1 MTVRKGLGKIIIA
14 LVAGMSILQINC
26 RSCRSGDETADV
38 RRYIEQMAQASED
51 AMLKGKVDEL
61 MAFYEENATSL
72 PPNSLPV
79 VGRSL
84 IRSYMDSVSAYGITI
99 KEADFDPLTID
110 VEGGLAY
117 EVGRFGMTM
126 NVPGVGLVRDE
137 GKYMAVWRR
146 QADDTWK
153 VHTDIW
159 NTNIPIPLVYNQ

>member
-1 MTVRKGLGKIIIA
+1 MNLGEALGKVTLAA
-14 LVAGMSILQINC
+14 LAVVAVFQIDC
-26 RSCRSGDETADV
+26 RSCRSGDEGADV
-38 RRYIEQMAQASED
+38 RGYIERMAQASED
-51 AMLKGKVDEL
+51 AMLKGEVDEL
-61 MAFYEENATSL
+61 MEFYEENATSL
-72 PPNSLPV
+72 PPNSQPV

-99 KEADFDPLTID
+99 KEASFDPLTID
-110 VEGGLAY
+110 VEGNLAY

-137 GKYMAVWRR
+137 GKYMAIWRR
-146 QADDTWK
+146 QSDDTWK

>member
-1 MTVRKGLGKIIIA
+1 MRLVLGQI
-14 LVAGMSILQINC
+14 LVAFVAVVALQQAGC
-26 RSCRSGDETADV
+26 RSCRSGEEGADV
-38 RRYIEQMAQASED
+38 RGYIEKMAQASED

-61 MAFYEENATSL
+61 MVFYEENATSL
-72 PPNSLPV
+72 PPNSQPV

-84 IRSYMDSVSAYGITI
+84 IRSYMDSVAAYGITI

-110 VEGGLAY
+110 VEGNLAY

-126 NVPGVGLVRDE
+126 YVPGVGLVRDE
-137 GKYMAVWRR
+137 GKYMAIWRR

>member
-1 MTVRKGLGKIIIA
+1 MNQRKDLETLTFALIA
-14 LVAGMSILQINC
+14 VVGTLQIDC
-26 RSCRSGDETADV
+26 RSCGSGDDAAEV
-38 RRYIEQMAQASED
+38 RGYIEQMAQASED
-51 AMLKGKVDEL
+51 AMLKGRVDEL

-72 PPNSLPV
+72 PPNSQPV

-99 KEADFDPLTID
+99 KEASFEPLTID
-110 VEGGLAY
+110 VEGDLAY
-117 EVGRFGMTM
+117 EVGKFGMTM

>member
-1 MTVRKGLGKIIIA
+1 MNPRQGLGITVIA
-14 LVAGMSILQINC
+14 LLATVSMLQINC
-26 RSCRSGDETADV
+26 RSCRSGEEAADV
-38 RRYIEQMAQASED
+38 REYIERMAKASED
-51 AMLKGKVDEL
+51 AMLKGQVDEL
-61 MAFYEENATSL
+61 LTFYEENATSL

-84 IRSYMDSVSAYGITI
+84 IRSYMDSVAAYGITI
-99 KEADFDPLTID
+99 KEANFDPLTID